1 MIDHVASFASVSENT
16 ITTIMKSNEYNLFF
30 ESVNRGQANKDE
42 FHRLAAFVTR
52 QLHQKTHPSV
62 IYIAGG
68 QYPLF
73 SWHQID
79 NENQSTSQSPKIDL
93 FTAEIRW
100 DDKAKAAYSDCFGGV
115 SHLVSKKLYPVL
127 TSTPGKDLADNA
139 QKDFAMENI
148 QTLLELRS
156 RTSAINDPKCLE
168 NLTLK
173 ATELLRHQFYR
184 RFILGFLVAG
194 HNIGVTLFSREGV
207 FVGAP
212 KDFRTTPLLVRCIV
226 ATLNW
231 DFRQKAFSPTS
242 VMSRSFL
249 SLSNRRIQAR
259 NSILRFSSRPSGRL

>member
-1 MIDHVASFASVSENT
+1 M
-16 ITTIMKSNEYNLFF
+16 
-30 ESVNRGQANKDE
+30 
-42 FHRLAAFVTR
+42 
-52 QLHQKTHPSV
+52 
-62 IYIAGG
+62 IYIASG

-79 NENQSTSQSPKIDL
+79 NENQSTSQSPKIDF

-100 DDKAKAAYSDCFGGV
+100 DDKAKAAYSNCFGGV

-127 TSTPGKDLADNA
+127 TSTLGKDLADNA

-168 NLTLK
+168 NLTFK

-194 HNIGVTLFSREGV
+194 HNIRVTLFSREGV

-226 ATLNW
+226 ATLFTSNIELGLPPEGFFTYLS
-231 DFRQKAFSPTS
+231 DEQKFSIALESAHTGKKPNFEILQQTQRPCLDNLIGRGTS
-242 VMSRSFL
+242 VLKVKEQIRAMFTRL
-249 SLSNRRIQAR
+249 KQAA
-259 NSILRFSSRPSGRL
+259 LT